1 MNDIIDLMKNMLKCI
16 PNNRM
21 NVNNLLNHLLIILLV
36 KLLLILLTDI
46 VKFTL
51 ICNKNNGV
59 KRFRNK
65 RFFNRINFKN
75 INNNVLMVI
84 IIMIMCQIII

>member
-1 MNDIIDLMKNMLKCI
+1 MNDIINLMKNMLKCI

-51 ICNKNNGV
+51 IS
-59 KRFRNK
+59 
-65 RFFNRINFKN
+65 
-75 INNNVLMVI
+75 VI
-84 IIMIMCQIII
+84 IIMELKDLEIKDFLIELILKI

>member
-1 MNDIIDLMKNMLKCI
+1 MNDIINLMKNMLKCI

-21 NVNNLLNHLLIILLV
+21 NVNNLLNHPLIILLV
-36 KLLLILLTDI
+36 KLFLILLTDI

>member
-1 MNDIIDLMKNMLKCI
+1 MNEIIDLMKNLLKCI

-84 IIMIMCQIII
+84 IIMKCVK